1 MRKIIEGLKEQREK
15 AEKTF
20 IKNCLI
26 KRASLVNSAIPD
38 TESYLDDVCEL
49 NEAISK
55 QKGQLQVRLS
65 PKVFEILR
73 KALGEF
79 EIVI

>member
-1 MRKIIEGLKEQREK
+1 MRKIIEGLKEQKEK

-38 TESYLDDVCEL
+38 TESYLDDVCDL
-49 NEAISK
+49 NEAISVLENHLA
-55 QKGQLQVRLS
+55 QKPS
-65 PKVFEILR
+65 KS
-73 KALGEF
+73 
-79 EIVI
+79 